1 MPQQWHYGEH
11 GPQNTLQHLPI
22 AILRQSAMFPVTV
35 VMVSVVSCSR
45 VVCSSFV
52 IVFLNSTPSNSLQYN
67 MIVWVEAVLEDAAN
81 ADESGEE
88 EEEEEEELEDDEEE
102 EEEEEEEDEALEP
115 FAAAAVSSWY
125 FDSNHG
131 ST

>member
-1 MPQQWHYGEH
+1 MPQPQHYDEH
-11 GPQNTLQHLPI
+11 CPQNALQHLPI
-22 AILRQSAMFPVTV
+22 AIIRKSAMIPATV

-52 IVFLNSTPSNSLQYN
+52 ILFLNSTPNNSLQYN
-67 MIVWVEAVLEDAAN
+67 MIVWVEAVSEDAAN
-81 ADESGEE
+81 ADKSGVEE
-88 EEEEEEELEDDEEE
+88 EEVLEDDDEEDDEEE
-102 EEEEEEEDEALEP
+102 DEAPEALVAAA
-115 FAAAAVSSWY
+115 AAAAVSSWY